1 MIRLK
6 KLMSSFYDK
15 KSYTI
20 SNYILKYCLKKGLIL
35 KKIHQVIY
43 AEQSD
48 FMKPYITSNNKK
60 EQNVQ

>member
-43 AEQSD
+43 TEQS
-48 FMKPYITSNNKK
+48 
-60 EQNVQ
+60 